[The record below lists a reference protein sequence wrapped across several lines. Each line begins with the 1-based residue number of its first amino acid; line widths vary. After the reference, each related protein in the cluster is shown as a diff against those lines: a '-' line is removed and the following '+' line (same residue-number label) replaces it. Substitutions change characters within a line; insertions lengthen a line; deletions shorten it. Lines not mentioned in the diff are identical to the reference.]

1 MIVTNK
7 MKYLMLFRLLLWHTK
22 KLNSFKREVNKNKTI
37 KVSTS
42 TQQILFS
49 ILESK
54 TLTYHKMILSFWV
67 NWGKFNLVVK
77 TKANY

>member
-54 TLTYHKMILSFWV
+54 TLTYHKMILSF
-67 NWGKFNLVVK
+67 
-77 TKANY
+77 

>member
-22 KLNSFKREVNKNKTI
+22 KRNFFKREVNKNKTI

-54 TLTYHKMILSFWV
+54 TLTYHKMILSF
-67 NWGKFNLVVK
+67 
-77 TKANY
+77 